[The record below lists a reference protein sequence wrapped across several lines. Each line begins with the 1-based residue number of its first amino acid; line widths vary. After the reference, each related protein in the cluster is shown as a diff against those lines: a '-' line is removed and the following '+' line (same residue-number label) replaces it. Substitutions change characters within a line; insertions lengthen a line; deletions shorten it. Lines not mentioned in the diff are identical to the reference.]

1 MEQGCLI
8 DTNVIIDY
16 LANKLPEA
24 GNLLIYENVPKI
36 SVVTRLE
43 LLSWPN
49 ASEIQMQILD
59 DFIDSSIIYNLDED
73 VILKTIEIRKNHKI
87 KLPDS
92 IIAANA
98 LVNDLTLL
106 SRNVNDFKKI
116 ENLEIINPYNL

>member
-1 MEQGCLI
+1 MERGYLI

-24 GNLLIYENVPKI
+24 GNQLIYENVPKI
-36 SVVTRLE
+36 SVITRLE

-49 ASEIQMQILD
+49 ASEIQIQILE
-59 DFIDSSIIYNLDED
+59 DFIDSSAIYNLDED
-73 VILKTIEIRKNHKI
+73 VILKTIEIRKKLKI

-116 ENLEIINPYNL
+116 GNLEIINPYII

>member
-1 MEQGCLI
+1 MERGYLI

-24 GNLLIYENVPKI
+24 GNQLIYENVPKI
-36 SVVTRLE
+36 SVITRLE

-49 ASEIQMQILD
+49 ASEIQIQILE
-59 DFIDSSIIYNLDED
+59 DFIDSSAIYNLDED
-73 VILKTIEIRKNHKI
+73 VILKTIEIRKKLKI

-116 ENLEIINPYNL
+116 ENLEIINPYII

>member
-1 MEQGCLI
+1 MEQKYLI

-16 LANKLPEA
+16 LADKLPVA
-24 GNLLIYENVPKI
+24 GYHLIDEEIPKV

-49 ASEIQMQILD
+49 ASNAQVKIIQEFLNA
-59 DFIDSSIIYNLDED
+59 SIIYNLDEA
-73 VILKTIEIRKNHKI
+73 IIQKTIEIRKNYKI

-98 LVNDLTLL
+98 LVYDLTLL
-106 SRNVNDFKKI
+106 TRNVSDFNKI
-116 ENLEIINPYNL
+116 DELKTINLHKL